1 MSWLP
6 ILFNEVFYRP
16 LLNALVFLTGFL
28 PFNDLGLAVIILTV
42 LVRSLL
48 FPLMHRS
55 IQTQNKMKMIEP
67 ELRKI
72 KEKLKDREEQAKRIM
87 ELYRAHGVN
96 PLSGVLLLF
105 AQLPILI
112 ALYLVFRNGS
122 DFDTLYLY
130 NFVSVPES
138 VNKIFLGLVDLGQG
152 SIALAFFAAVS
163 QFIQIKLSQPP
174 VASKQSPSAS
184 ADFSKMFSWQMTYF
198 MPVVI
203 FFIATRFPAAVALYW
218 TTLNIFAIVH
228 EGFVR
233 NKAKK
238 IYDSGINQQ
247 SSDADSGPS

>member
-72 KEKLKDREEQAKRIM
+72 KDKFKDREEQAKRIM
-87 ELYRAHGVN
+87 ELYRALGVN

-105 AQLPILI
+105 SQLPILI

-130 NFVSVPES
+130 NF
-138 VNKIFLGLVDLGQG
+138 
-152 SIALAFFAAVS
+152 
-163 QFIQIKLSQPP
+163 
-174 VASKQSPSAS
+174 
-184 ADFSKMFSWQMTYF
+184 
-198 MPVVI
+198 
-203 FFIATRFPAAVALYW
+203 
-218 TTLNIFAIVH
+218 
-228 EGFVR
+228 
-233 NKAKK
+233 
-238 IYDSGINQQ
+238 
-247 SSDADSGPS
+247 